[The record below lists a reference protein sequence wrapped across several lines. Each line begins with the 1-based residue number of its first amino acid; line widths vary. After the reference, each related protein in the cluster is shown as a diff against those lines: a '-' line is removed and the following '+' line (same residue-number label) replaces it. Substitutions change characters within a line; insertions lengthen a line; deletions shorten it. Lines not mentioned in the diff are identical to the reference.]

1 MIFPRFIQIGQ
12 LKMNTLLSIDQAIN
26 ALRHQAVIAYPT
38 ESIFG
43 LGCDPDSESAV
54 MQLLALKQRPIE
66 KGLILIADN
75 YQQLLPYID
84 DTHLSQQQ
92 KATVFA
98 SWPGPVTWLF
108 PKSATTPYF
117 LTGQFTS
124 LAVRVTAHP
133 VVKDL
138 CAKFGKPLV
147 STSANLTTLPPCK
160 TAQEVYQQFG
170 DDFPVLAGGLGGREK
185 PSEIRDVKTGQII
198 RVG

>member
-1 MIFPRFIQIGQ
+1 
-12 LKMNTLLSIDQAIN
+12 MNTLLSINQAIDS
-26 ALRHQAVIAYPT
+26 LHRQAVIAYPT

-54 MQLLALKQRPIE
+54 MQLLTLKQRPIE

-84 DTHLSQQQ
+84 DTYLSQQQ
-92 KATVFA
+92 KETVFA
-98 SWPGPVTWLF
+98 SWPGPVTWVF
-108 PKSATTPYF
+108 PKKSTTPYF
-117 LTGQFTS
+117 LTGQFDS
-124 LAVRVTAHP
+124 LAVRVTTHP
-133 VVKDL
+133 VVKEL

-147 STSANLTTLPPCK
+147 STSANLTTFPPCK

-170 DDFPVLAGGLGGREK
+170 DDFPVLAGALGGREK